1 MIKNFL
7 FSKHKFLKVVSY
19 IFLLL
24 GFYISSIILYL
35 KYDIVLSPDFEKYYQ
50 YFEKYS
56 GSISFT
62 DLEQGHVYFFINYV
76 FLYVFSSISENLT
89 LNELVNLSVHF
100 VNSIIFL
107 YGLIG
112 LGKFL
117 SKRFNSKNTYL
128 VLFILCFLPS
138 TFELR
143 TTLKPEIL
151 AFSLIGW
158 LLYYFEIYKN
168 SEDKDV
174 MFKIILSF
182 SIIFSSKISIGFLI
196 FLFFAIEIILFQK
209 QLLKKTNLK
218 YLFVLII
225 VFVALNLENYNF
237 NNKYFFDVEHNENYN
252 NKAELSFFTNI
263 NTDDLK
269 NNPNRYF
276 HNESFV
282 SITLFDTFNDFFLIY
297 WNSEYTEL
305 NKDRK
310 EFFQIVK
317 RPNQEP
323 PLRIKFDKENY
334 FFTFSGDFDERW
346 DDPNYLDETRM
357 RISFITS
364 VIFYFLI
371 IIFSIFKK
379 RSRNMLLSPFLGM
392 LIVSFSALGLFGTY
406 NFDPLVGDSMKT
418 FYYGY
423 FIALAF
429 AILASEI
436 FSYENFK
443 FVFIL
448 LMVILFLFFLGFPYS
463 YTASIETDIIYKNS
477 LLPTCELN
485 GYLLKDIYNFD
496 KDVRCDTLYNVNDMF
511 IPLTKVRYIDIKL
524 VNIPYINFIV
534 LFSYLALH
542 SKLLISRIFG
552 GNKINV

>member
-1 MIKNFL
+1 MRK
-7 FSKHKFLKVVSY
+7 
-19 IFLLL
+19 
-24 GFYISSIILYL
+24 
-35 KYDIVLSPDFEKYYQ
+35 KYGRGI
-50 YFEKYS
+50 
-56 GSISFT
+56 
-62 DLEQGHVYFFINYV
+62 
-76 FLYVFSSISENLT
+76 
-89 LNELVNLSVHF
+89 
-100 VNSIIFL
+100 
-107 YGLIG
+107 
-112 LGKFL
+112 
-117 SKRFNSKNTYL
+117 
-128 VLFILCFLPS
+128 
-138 TFELR
+138 
-143 TTLKPEIL
+143 
-151 AFSLIGW
+151 
-158 LLYYFEIYKN
+158 
-168 SEDKDV
+168 
-174 MFKIILSF
+174 
-182 SIIFSSKISIGFLI
+182 
-196 FLFFAIEIILFQK
+196 
-209 QLLKKTNLK
+209 
-218 YLFVLII
+218 
-225 VFVALNLENYNF
+225 
-237 NNKYFFDVEHNENYN
+237 
-252 NKAELSFFTNI
+252 
-263 NTDDLK
+263 
-269 NNPNRYF
+269 
-276 HNESFV
+276 
-282 SITLFDTFNDFFLIY
+282 
-297 WNSEYTEL
+297 
-305 NKDRK
+305 
-310 EFFQIVK
+310 
-317 RPNQEP
+317 
-323 PLRIKFDKENY
+323 
-334 FFTFSGDFDERW
+334 W

-371 IIFSIFKK
+371 ILFSIFKK